1 LDEAMRKVLHI
12 LTELDDTDLH
22 WTLGAGR
29 ALRLP
34 RRGELLRQGEAVE
47 HLHLLVEGELEVRS
61 NGRLVGRLGPGEVIG
76 EMSLLRGRGAAAG
89 VTAGTDVL
97 TLALA
102 QSDLRRKLS
111 QDVGFSARFHRA
123 LCLTLADRLERADSR
138 IEALDAGRRESAGEE
153 AVELD
158 PRALGS
164 LSLAHARF
172 EWLLQQVRG
181 R

>member
-1 LDEAMRKVLHI
+1 MRKVLHI

-22 WTLGAGR
+22 WTLDCGR

-34 RRGELLRQGEAVE
+34 RGRELLRQGAAVD
-47 HLHLLVEGELEVRS
+47 HFYLLVDGELEVRS
-61 NGRLVGRLGPGEVIG
+61 HGRLVGRLGPGEVIG

-89 VTAGTDVL
+89 VTAGTDAL
-97 TLALA
+97 TLALSQA
-102 QSDLRRKLS
+102 DLRRKLG

-138 IEALDAGRRESAGEE
+138 IEALDAGLGAGSGEQP
-153 AVELD
+153 VELD

>member
-1 LDEAMRKVLHI
+1 MRKVLHI

-34 RRGELLRQGEAVE
+34 RRGELLRQGAVVE
-47 HLHLLVEGELEVRS
+47 HLYLLVDGELEVHS
-61 NGRLVGRLGPGEVIG
+61 NGRLLGRLGPGEVIG
-76 EMSLLRGRGAAAG
+76 EMSLLRGRGAAAS
-89 VTAGTDVL
+89 VTAGTDA
-97 TLALA
+97 LALA
-102 QSDLRRKLS
+102 LPQAELRRKLS

-138 IEALDAGRRESAGEE
+138 IEALDAGLGAGSGEE
-153 AVELD
+153 PVELD
-158 PRALGS
+158 PRSLGN